1 MVDILNTQKFSLIV
15 EKLVQDKRCSYMD
28 AVVLYC
34 EKNEMEVETA
44 AKLLNTKIKQQLE
57 VEYAD
62 LNYLPKANTLPI

>member
-15 EKLVQDKRCSYMD
+15 EKLVQEKRCSYMD

-57 VEYAD
+57 IEYAD

>member
-15 EKLVQDKRCSYMD
+15 EKLVQEKRCSYMD

-34 EKNEMEVETA
+34 EKNEMEIETA

-57 VEYAD
+57 IEYAD
-62 LNYLPKANTLPI
+62 LNFLPKVNTLPI